1 VNERHG
7 DFSPSLEVLVVVS
20 LAEVLILQGLDRATD
35 VGGRIRSDPVPS
47 WGLSKVV
54 ALFQRRLAWGETRLM
69 LALWWLLTIGILTG
83 LVTRTVV
90 GGEAYGLVA
99 DALLG
104 ITGAFAVDWM
114 LGVVTHTT
122 ISWSNCT
129 LFTIWGAAA
138 LPLLAHFFAR
148 RQTARRLQ
156 GSPVRH

>member
-1 VNERHG
+1 
-7 DFSPSLEVLVVVS
+7 
-20 LAEVLILQGLDRATD
+20 
-35 VGGRIRSDPVPS
+35 
-47 WGLSKVV
+47 
-54 ALFQRRLAWGETRLM
+54 M

-148 RQTARRLQ
+148 RQTRQVKSKAWIFSAYRDFFSGEARKIAP
-156 GSPVRH
+156 SPRAHKP